1 MSLTLVSTKSVLSL
15 SRIEASF
22 SGMISTLPPSQIE
35 VSLSFVDSEA
45 FEYVDRVPK
54 SAKSLVFNR
63 ESSVPSSTK
72 DPSPALEP
80 SANKEGEFRSVKTES
95 DPILK
100 MVLDQKF

>member
-1 MSLTLVSTKSVLSL
+1 MTFVSTKSVLSL

-35 VSLSFVDSEA
+35 VSLPFADSEA

-72 DPSPALEP
+72 DPS
-80 SANKEGEFRSVKTES
+80 ANKEGEFRSVKTES
-95 DPILK
+95 EPMLK